1 MAFAYSQI
9 GMRTFCILC
18 VNTKYHD
25 ICFQR
30 KIGYFWPDYVQWKE
44 FFGGMQNLS
53 VRSWCALR
61 PAAIGKNLKL
71 VFNLRAGM
79 MAFSVE
85 EYSETNMIMLGIWL
99 LQRFFLVVMTLG
111 MFPSD
116 QTLRK
121 T

>member
-1 MAFAYSQI
+1 MFSGRNFLGAC
-9 GMRTFCILC
+9 RTFPSDLGAPC
-18 VNTKYHD
+18 
-25 ICFQR
+25 
-30 KIGYFWPDYVQWKE
+30 G
-44 FFGGMQNLS
+44 
-53 VRSWCALR
+53 
-61 PAAIGKNLKL
+61 PAAIGKKLKL